1 MLTEHNPAYYAQQTP
16 QEQALGEGLFNDS
29 QFTIGKLFVMS
40 IAAAVTS
47 AFILKQ
53 IKHRF

>member
-53 IKHRF
+53 IKHQF